1 MSNHKP
7 VDIEEVEMNEIALLI
22 LENVTNC
29 VNEKGAEYQFIKDL
43 TESPELKYD
52 IGDAQWAVIID
63 EAFRASY
70 IKAMED
76 NFLSDEEKSNLN
88 QIKDLQNFYQ
98 TSFMKRKDMIPAVQV
113 KQHKTFISKK
123 SPYYM
128 PTPWDYP
135 SLQLRGY

>member
-1 MSNHKP
+1 MQKQINSQE
-7 VDIEEVEMNEIALLI
+7 IEMNETSLLI
-22 LENVTNC
+22 LKNVVKC
-29 VNEKGAEYQFIKDL
+29 VKEKQADYKFIKEL
-43 TESPELKYD
+43 TEATELSSE

-98 TSFMKRKDMIPAVQV
+98 TSFMKRKDMIPAIQI
-113 KQHKTFISKK
+113 KKDKTFISKK

-135 SLQLRGY
+135 SLQLRGQ

>member
-1 MSNHKP
+1 MQKQINSQE
-7 VDIEEVEMNEIALLI
+7 IEMNETSLLI
-22 LENVTNC
+22 LKNVVKC
-29 VNEKGAEYQFIKDL
+29 VNEKKADYKFIKEL
-43 TESPELKYD
+43 TEATELSSE

-98 TSFMKRKDMIPAVQV
+98 TSFMKRKDMIPAIQL
-113 KQHKTFISKK
+113 KKDKTFISKK

-135 SLQLRGY
+135 SLQLRGR

>member
-1 MSNHKP
+1 MANQI
-7 VDIEEVEMNEIALLI
+7 DLDEVEMNEISISI
-22 LENVTNC
+22 LKNVTKC
-29 VNEKGAEYQFIKDL
+29 VNEKQADYKFIKDL
-43 TESPELKYD
+43 TQSPELSYD

-98 TSFMKRKDMIPAVQV
+98 TSFMKRKDAIPAVQQ
-113 KQHKTFISKK
+113 KKNKTFVNKK

>member
-1 MSNHKP
+1 MSLPRNL
-7 VDIEEVEMNEIALLI
+7 EEVEMNEVSLLI
-22 LENVTNC
+22 LENVTKC
-29 VNEKGAEYQFIKDL
+29 VNEKQVYYQFIKDL

-70 IKAMED
+70 VKAMED

-88 QIKDLQNFYQ
+88 QIKALQSFYQ
-98 TSFMKRKDMIPAVQV
+98 TSFMKRKDMIPAVQI
-113 KQHKTFISKK
+113 KKNNTFISKK